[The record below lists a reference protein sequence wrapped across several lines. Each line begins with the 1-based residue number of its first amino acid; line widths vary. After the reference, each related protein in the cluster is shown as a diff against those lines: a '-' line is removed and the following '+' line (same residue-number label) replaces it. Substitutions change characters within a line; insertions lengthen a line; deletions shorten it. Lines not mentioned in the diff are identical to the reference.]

1 MKENGEVPFPRNAVS
16 FRNYVNFPY
25 NVSFYWWLFI
35 VIWGSFEVLKVGV
48 KPYYRRLLVYTISC
62 FVLHLAVRIHS
73 YPPLFTL
80 KNEIK
85 LLSILQFY
93 SVWLFLF
100 MQLRMSRSH
109 SRESEGSHKSDA
121 TYSHSR
127 SPSNEKGSPKSR
139 DSRSKSRSKSPY
151 RRSSRRY
158 SGSRSRS
165 RSHSRGHKRYLIM
178 LCLTILCLMILLHH
192 IFLIHCDILK
202 NL

>member
-1 MKENGEVPFPRNAVS
+1 MSNRTTGDYYCTSLYLQLFRFAFGCTHTLLSAPFYSAV
-16 FRNYVNFPY
+16 
-25 NVSFYWWLFI
+25 
-35 VIWGSFEVLKVGV
+35 K
-48 KPYYRRLLVYTISC
+48 
-62 FVLHLAVRIHS
+62 
-73 YPPLFTL
+73 TL

-85 LLSILQFY
+85 LLSILQFF
-93 SVWLFLF
+93 SVWFFLF

-178 LCLTILCLMILLHH
+178 LCLTILCLMMLLHH

>member
-1 MKENGEVPFPRNAVS
+1 M
-16 FRNYVNFPY
+16 
-25 NVSFYWWLFI
+25 
-35 VIWGSFEVLKVGV
+35 
-48 KPYYRRLLVYTISC
+48 T
-62 FVLHLAVRIHS
+62 
-73 YPPLFTL
+73 
-80 KNEIK
+80 
-85 LLSILQFY
+85 
-93 SVWLFLF
+93 LF

-178 LCLTILCLMILLHH
+178 LCSTILSYDVVASDFSNPLQYSQTPLNPKIFSIIPAFLLYNASLYRNIYEHNENKKSQNILYCKLHEGVQLMT
-192 IFLIHCDILK
+192 K
-202 NL
+202 